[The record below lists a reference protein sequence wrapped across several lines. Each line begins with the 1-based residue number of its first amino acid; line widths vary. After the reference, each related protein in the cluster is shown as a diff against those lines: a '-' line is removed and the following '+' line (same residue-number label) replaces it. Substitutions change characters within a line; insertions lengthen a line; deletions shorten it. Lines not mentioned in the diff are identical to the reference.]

1 MGTRSCPACGCADVW
16 AAYHE
21 SQGGLEVLRVG
32 ELPDPDPGPDDVL
45 IQVKATSMDRVDV
58 YWREGSHGMKL
69 RWPQHVG
76 GRDIAGVVEAV
87 GSEVT
92 SVAVGD
98 RVVASGDRTHAT
110 LALAPAELTFPLP
123 AEVSFEAGGA
133 SPTAGRSA
141 HQALIEKARIQAGET
156 VLVMAAGSGVGSFGM
171 QIARAMGC
179 RVIATA
185 GTADKRVQAMALG
198 ADLAIDHYND
208 DIVASVRAAT
218 DGRGVNV
225 VLDHVGTPV
234 FAAAVRSLAPEG
246 RFVTCGVT
254 AGYMGELHL
263 GQLFVK
269 GITLMGVGRPDNQ
282 RIAATMRGLLAMI
295 EDGQVAPVIAAV
307 FPFEEIAEAHRLMES
322 SDFFGKIVLV
332 PEC

>member
-1 MGTRSCPACGCADVW
+1 MR

-32 ELPDPDPGPDDVL
+32 DLPDPEPGPHDVL

-76 GRDIAGVVEAV
+76 GRDIAGIVDSV
-87 GSEVT
+87 GSQVT
-92 SVAVGD
+92 AVAAGD
-98 RVVASGDRTHAT
+98 RVVASGERTHAT
-110 LALAPAELTFPLP
+110 LALAPQELVFPLP
-123 AEVSFEAGGA
+123 DGISFEAGGA
-133 SPTAGRSA
+133 TPTAGRSA

-156 VLVMAAGSGVGSFGM
+156 VLVMAAGSGVGSFGI

-185 GTADKRVQAMALG
+185 GSADKRDQAVALG
-198 ADLAIDHYND
+198 AELAIDHYND
-208 DIVASVRAAT
+208 DIVAAVREAT
-218 DGRGVNV
+218 DSRGVDV

-234 FAAAVRSLAPEG
+234 FAASVRSLAPEG

-254 AGYMGELHL
+254 AGHIGELHL

-269 GITLMGVGRPDNQ
+269 GITLMGVGRPDSK

-295 EDGQVAPVIAAV
+295 EAGQVAPVIAEV
-307 FPFEEIAEAHRLMES
+307 FGLDEIAEAHRLMES

-332 PEC
+332 P

>member
-1 MGTRSCPACGCADVW
+1 MAQRDCPACGCADVR
-16 AAYHE
+16 AAFHK
-21 SQGGLEVLRVG
+21 SQGGLEVLRVE
-32 ELPDPDPGPDDVL
+32 ELPDPEPGPDDVL
-45 IQVKATSMDRVDV
+45 VQVKATSMDRVDV
-58 YWREGSHGMKL
+58 YWREGSHGMRL

-87 GSEVT
+87 GERVT

-98 RVVASGDRTHAT
+98 RVVASGERTHAT
-110 LALAPAELTFPLP
+110 LALAPAELAFPLP
-123 AEVSFEAGGA
+123 VGISFEAGGA
-133 SPTAGRSA
+133 TPTAGRSA
-141 HQALIEKARIQAGET
+141 HQALIEKAQIQAGET
-156 VLVMAAGSGVGSFGM
+156 VLVMAAGSGVGSFGI

-185 GTADKRVQAMALG
+185 GSAEKRAQAIDLG
-198 ADLAIDHYND
+198 ADLAIDHYTD
-208 DIVASVRAAT
+208 DIVAAVRDAT
-218 DGRGVNV
+218 DDRGVDV

-254 AGYMGELHL
+254 AGHMGELHL

-295 EDGQVAPVIAAV
+295 EEGQVTPAIAAV
-307 FPFEEIAEAHRLMES
+307 FGLDEIAEAHRLMES

-332 PEC
+332 P

>member
-1 MGTRSCPACGCADVW
+1 M
-16 AAYHE
+16 
-21 SQGGLEVLRVG
+21 LRVG
-32 ELPDPDPGPDDVL
+32 ELPDPVPGPDDVL
-45 IQVKATSMDRVDV
+45 IGVKATSMDRVDV

-87 GSEVT
+87 GDRVT
-92 SVAVGD
+92 AGAAGD
-98 RVVASGDRTHAT
+98 RVVASGERTHAT

-123 AEVSFEAGGA
+123 DGVGFEAGGA
-133 SPTAGRSA
+133 TPTAGRSA
-141 HQALIEKARIQAGET
+141 HQALIEKAQIQAGET
-156 VLVMAAGSGVGSFGM
+156 VLVMAAGSGVGSFGI

-185 GTADKRVQAMALG
+185 GSVAKRARAMELG
-198 ADLAIDHYND
+198 AELAIDHYTD
-208 DIVASVRAAT
+208 DIVAEVREAT
-218 DGRGVNV
+218 NGRGVDV

-254 AGYMGELHL
+254 AGHMGELHL

-269 GITLMGVGRPDNQ
+269 GITLMGVGRPDNG

-295 EDGQVAPVIAAV
+295 EGGQVVPEIAAV
-307 FPFEEIAEAHRLMES
+307 FDLDEIAKAHELMES

-332 PEC
+332 P

>member
-1 MGTRSCPACGCADVW
+1 M
-16 AAYHE
+16 
-21 SQGGLEVLRVG
+21 G
-32 ELPDPDPGPDDVL
+32 ELPDPEPGPHDVL

-87 GSEVT
+87 GGQVT
-92 SVAVGD
+92 AVAAGD
-98 RVVASGDRTHAT
+98 RVVASGERTHAT

-123 AEVSFEAGGA
+123 DGISFEAGGA
-133 SPTAGRSA
+133 TPTAGRSA
-141 HQALIEKARIQAGET
+141 HQALIEKAQIQSGEA
-156 VLVMAAGSGVGSFGM
+156 VLVMAAGSGVGSFGIE
-171 QIARAMGC
+171 IARATGC

-185 GTADKRVQAMALG
+185 GSADKRAQAVALG
-198 ADLAIDHYND
+198 AELAIDHYND
-208 DIVASVRAAT
+208 DIVSVAREAT
-218 DGRGVNV
+218 DGKGVDV

-254 AGYMGELHL
+254 AGHMGELHL

-282 RIAATMRGLLAMI
+282 RIAATMKGLLDMI
-295 EDGQVAPVIAAV
+295 AQDQVSPVIAAT
-307 FPFEEIAEAHRLMES
+307 FGLDEIAQAHRLMES

-332 PEC
+332 P

>member
-1 MGTRSCPACGCADVW
+1 MGARSCPACGCADVR

-21 SQGGLEVLRVG
+21 SQGGLDVLRVG
-32 ELPDPDPGPDDVL
+32 ELPDPEPGPGDVL
-45 IQVKATSMDRVDV
+45 IRVRATSMDRVDV

-87 GSEVT
+87 GEQVET
-92 SVAVGD
+92 VAVGQ
-98 RVVASGDRTHAT
+98 RVVASGERTHAT
-110 LALAPAELTFPLP
+110 LALAPSELTFPLP
-123 AEVSFEAGGA
+123 DGISFEAGGA
-133 SPTAGRSA
+133 TPTAGRSA
-141 HQALIEKARIQAGET
+141 HQALIEKAQIQSDET
-156 VLVMAAGSGVGSFGM
+156 VLVMAAGSGVGSFGI
-171 QIARAMGC
+171 QIARATGC

-185 GTADKRVQAMALG
+185 GTADKRARAMELG
-198 ADLAIDHYND
+198 ADLAIDHYDD
-208 DIVASVRAAT
+208 DIVAAVREAT
-218 DGRGVNV
+218 DGRGVDV

-254 AGYMGELHL
+254 AGHMGGLHL

-295 EDGQVAPVIAAV
+295 DQGQVTPEIAAE
-307 FPFEEIAEAHRLMES
+307 FGLDEIAEAHRLMES
-322 SDFFGKIVLV
+322 SDFFGKIVLT
-332 PEC
+332 P

>member
-1 MGTRSCPACGCADVW
+1 MG
-16 AAYHE
+16 
-21 SQGGLEVLRVG
+21 L
-32 ELPDPDPGPDDVL
+32 LPDPEPGPHDVL

-76 GRDIAGVVEAV
+76 GRDIAGVVESV
-87 GSEVT
+87 GSQVT
-92 SVAVGD
+92 AVAVGD
-98 RVVASGDRTHAT
+98 RVVASGERTHAT
-110 LALAPAELTFPLP
+110 LALAPEELVFPLP
-123 AEVSFEAGGA
+123 EGISFEAGGA
-133 SPTAGRSA
+133 TPTAGRSA
-141 HQALIEKARIQAGET
+141 HQALIEKAQIQSGET
-156 VLVMAAGSGVGSFGM
+156 VLVMAAGSGVGSFGI

-179 RVIATA
+179 RVFATA
-185 GTADKRVQAMALG
+185 GSANKRARAMELG
-198 ADLAIDHYND
+198 AELAIDHYND
-208 DIVASVRAAT
+208 DIVALVREAT
-218 DGRGVNV
+218 DGRGVEV

-254 AGYMGELHL
+254 AGHMGELHL

-295 EDGQVAPVIAAV
+295 EEGQVAPAIAEV
-307 FPFEEIAEAHRLMES
+307 FGLDEIAQAHQLMES

-332 PEC
+332 P

>member
-1 MGTRSCPACGCADVW
+1 MR
-16 AAYHE
+16 AAFHE

-32 ELPDPDPGPDDVL
+32 ELPDPEPGPHDVL

-76 GRDIAGVVEAV
+76 GRDIAGVVESV
-87 GSEVT
+87 GSQVT
-92 SVAVGD
+92 AVAVGD
-98 RVVASGDRTHAT
+98 RVVASGERTHAT
-110 LALAPAELTFPLP
+110 LALAPEELVFPLP
-123 AEVSFEAGGA
+123 EGISFEAGGA
-133 SPTAGRSA
+133 TPTAGRSA
-141 HQALIEKARIQAGET
+141 HQALIEKAQIQSGET
-156 VLVMAAGSGVGSFGM
+156 VLVMAAGSGVGSFGI

-179 RVIATA
+179 RVFATA
-185 GTADKRVQAMALG
+185 GSANKRARAMELG
-198 ADLAIDHYND
+198 AELAIDHYND
-208 DIVASVRAAT
+208 DIVALVREAT
-218 DGRGVNV
+218 DGRGVEV

-254 AGYMGELHL
+254 AGHMGELHL
-263 GQLFVK
+263 GQLFAK

-295 EDGQVAPVIAAV
+295 EEGQVAPAIAAV
-307 FPFEEIAEAHRLMES
+307 FGLDEIAQAQQLMES

-332 PEC
+332 P

>member
-1 MGTRSCPACGCADVW
+1 MR

-21 SQGGLEVLRVG
+21 SQGGLDVLRVG
-32 ELPDPDPGPDDVL
+32 ELPDPEPGPGDVL
-45 IQVKATSMDRVDV
+45 IRVKATSMDRVDV

-87 GSEVT
+87 GSQVT
-92 SVAVGD
+92 TVAVGD
-98 RVVASGDRTHAT
+98 RVVASGERTHAT
-110 LALAPAELTFPLP
+110 LALAPAELTFALP
-123 AEVSFEAGGA
+123 EGISFEAGGA
-133 SPTAGRSA
+133 TPTAGRSA
-141 HQALIEKARIQAGET
+141 HQALIEKAQIQSGES
-156 VLVMAAGSGVGSFGM
+156 VLVMAAGSGVGSFGI

-185 GTADKRVQAMALG
+185 GTAEKRAQAVALG
-198 ADLAIDHYND
+198 AEPAIDHYTD
-208 DIVASVRAAT
+208 DIVAAVREAT
-218 DGRGVNV
+218 DGRGVDV

-254 AGYMGELHL
+254 AGHMGELHL

-282 RIAATMRGLLAMI
+282 RIAATMRGMLAMI
-295 EDGQVAPVIAAV
+295 DQGQVTPVIAAV
-307 FPFEEIAEAHRLMES
+307 LPLGEIAEAHRLMES
-322 SDFFGKIVLV
+322 SSFFGKIVLT
-332 PEC
+332 P

>member
-1 MGTRSCPACGCADVW
+1 MR
-16 AAYHE
+16 AAFHE
-21 SQGGLEVLRVG
+21 SQGGLDVLRVG
-32 ELPDPDPGPDDVL
+32 ELPDPEPGPHDVL
-45 IQVKATSMDRVDV
+45 IQVRATSMDRVDV
-58 YWREGSHGMKL
+58 YWREGSHGMRL

-76 GRDIAGVVEAV
+76 GRDIAGVVEVV
-87 GSEVT
+87 GAEVT
-92 SVAVGD
+92 TVAVGD
-98 RVVASGDRTHAT
+98 RVVASGERTHASM
-110 LALAPAELTFPLP
+110 ALAPAELTFPLP
-123 AEVSFEAGGA
+123 DGISFEAGGA
-133 SPTAGRSA
+133 TPTSGRSA
-141 HQALIEKARIQAGET
+141 HQALIEKAQIQPGET
-156 VLVMAAGSGVGSFGM
+156 VLVMAAGSGVGSFGI

-185 GTADKRVQAMALG
+185 GSADKRARAVELG
-198 ADLAIDHYND
+198 AELAIDHYSD
-208 DIVASVRAAT
+208 YIVAAVREAT

-234 FAAAVRSLAPEG
+234 FAAAIRSLAPEG

-254 AGYMGELHL
+254 AGHMGELHL

-295 EDGQVAPVIAAV
+295 AQGQVTPVIAAT
-307 FPFEEIAEAHRLMES
+307 FALEEIADAHQLMES

-332 PEC
+332 P

>member
-1 MGTRSCPACGCADVW
+1 MR

-32 ELPDPDPGPDDVL
+32 ELPDPEPGPHDVL
-45 IQVKATSMDRVDV
+45 IQVRATSMDRVDV

-76 GRDIAGVVEAV
+76 GRDIAGVVESV
-87 GSEVT
+87 GSQVT
-92 SVAVGD
+92 AVAAGD
-98 RVVASGDRTHAT
+98 RVVASGERTHAT
-110 LALAPAELTFPLP
+110 RALAPAELTFRLP
-123 AEVSFEAGGA
+123 DGISFETGGA
-133 SPTAGRSA
+133 TPTAGRSA

-156 VLVMAAGSGVGSFGM
+156 VLVMAAGSGVGSFGI

-179 RVIATA
+179 RVIATT
-185 GTADKRVQAMALG
+185 GSADKRAQAVALG
-198 ADLAIDHYND
+198 AELAIDHYND
-208 DIVASVRAAT
+208 DIVTAVREAT
-218 DGRGVNV
+218 DGRGVDV

-254 AGYMGELHL
+254 AGHMGELHL

-282 RIAATMRGLLAMI
+282 RIGATMRGLLAMI
-295 EDGQVAPVIAAV
+295 EADQVAPVIAEV
-307 FPFEEIAEAHRLMES
+307 FGLDEIAKAHQLMES

-332 PEC
+332 P

>member
-1 MGTRSCPACGCADVW
+1 MR

-32 ELPDPDPGPDDVL
+32 ELPDPEPGPGDAL

-76 GRDIAGVVEAV
+76 GRDISGVVKAV
-87 GSEVT
+87 GSQVRT
-92 SVAVGD
+92 VAVGD
-98 RVVASGDRTHAT
+98 RVVASGERTHAT
-110 LALAPAELTFPLP
+110 LALAPADLTFPLP
-123 AEVSFEAGGA
+123 DGISFEAGGA
-133 SPTAGRSA
+133 TPTAGRSA
-141 HQALIEKARIQAGET
+141 HQALIEKAQIQSGET
-156 VLVMAAGSGVGSFGM
+156 VLVMAAGSGVGSFGI

-185 GTADKRVQAMALG
+185 GTAEKRAQAIEMG
-198 ADLAIDHYND
+198 AELAIDHYTD
-208 DIVASVRAAT
+208 DIVDAVREAT
-218 DGRGVNV
+218 SGRGVEV

-254 AGYMGELHL
+254 AGHIGELHL

-295 EDGQVAPVIAAV
+295 AQGQVTPEIAAV
-307 FPFEEIAEAHRLMES
+307 FHLEEIAEAHRLMES
-322 SDFFGKIVLV
+322 SEFFGKIVLA
-332 PEC
+332 P

>member
-1 MGTRSCPACGCADVW
+1 MGAKNCPACGCADVR

-32 ELPDPDPGPDDVL
+32 ELPDPEPGPGDAL

-76 GRDIAGVVEAV
+76 GRDISGVVKAV
-87 GSEVT
+87 GSQVRT
-92 SVAVGD
+92 VAVGD
-98 RVVASGDRTHAT
+98 RVVASGERTHAT
-110 LALAPAELTFPLP
+110 LALAPADLTFPLP
-123 AEVSFEAGGA
+123 DGISFEAGGA
-133 SPTAGRSA
+133 TPTAGRSA
-141 HQALIEKARIQAGET
+141 HQALIEKAQIQSGET
-156 VLVMAAGSGVGSFGM
+156 VLVMAAGSGVGSFGI

-185 GTADKRVQAMALG
+185 GTAEKRAQAIEMG
-198 ADLAIDHYND
+198 AELAIDHYTD
-208 DIVASVRAAT
+208 DIVDAVREAT
-218 DGRGVNV
+218 SGRGVEV

-254 AGYMGELHL
+254 AGHIGELHL

-295 EDGQVAPVIAAV
+295 AQGQVTPEIAAV
-307 FPFEEIAEAHRLMES
+307 FHLEEIAEAHRLMES
-322 SDFFGKIVLV
+322 SEFFGKIVLA
-332 PEC
+332 P

>member
-1 MGTRSCPACGCADVW
+1 MWPSCGCADVR

-21 SQGGLEVLRVG
+21 SQGGLEVLQVG
-32 ELPDPDPGPDDVL
+32 ELPDPEPGPHDVL

-76 GRDIAGVVEAV
+76 GRDIAGVVDTV
-87 GSEVT
+87 GSQVT
-92 SVAVGD
+92 TFAVGD
-98 RVVASGDRTHAT
+98 RVVASGERTHAT
-110 LALAPAELTFPLP
+110 LALAPQELVFPLP
-123 AEVSFEAGGA
+123 EGVSFEAGGA
-133 SPTAGRSA
+133 TPTAGRSA
-141 HQALIEKARIQAGET
+141 HQALIEKAQIEAGET
-156 VLVMAAGSGVGSFGM
+156 VLVMAAGSGVGSFGV
-171 QIARAMGC
+171 QIARAEGC
-179 RVIATA
+179 QVIATA
-185 GTADKRVQAMALG
+185 GSAEKRARAMELG

-208 DIVASVRAAT
+208 DVVAAVREAT
-218 DGRGVNV
+218 DGRGVDV

-254 AGYMGELHL
+254 AGHMGELHL

-282 RIAATMRGLLAMI
+282 RIAATMRGLLGMI
-295 EDGQVAPVIAAV
+295 GAGHVTPVVAAV
-307 FPFEEIAEAHRLMES
+307 FGLDEIAEAHHVMES

-332 PEC
+332 PEP

>member
-1 MGTRSCPACGCADVW
+1 MGAKNCPAFGCAEVQ

-32 ELPDPDPGPDDVL
+32 ELPDPQPGPGDVL
-45 IQVKATSMDRVDV
+45 IRVKATSMDRVDV

-87 GSEVT
+87 GEQVET
-92 SVAVGD
+92 VVAGD
-98 RVVASGDRTHAT
+98 RVVASGERTHAT
-110 LALAPAELTFPLP
+110 LAIAPAELTFPL
-123 AEVSFEAGGA
+123 ADGISFEAGGA
-133 SPTAGRSA
+133 TPTAGRSA
-141 HQALIEKARIQAGET
+141 HQALIEKAQIRSGET
-156 VLVMAAGSGVGSFGM
+156 VLVMAAGSGVGSFGI

-185 GTADKRVQAMALG
+185 GTTEKRAQAVALG
-198 ADLAIDHYND
+198 AELAIDHYND
-208 DIVASVRAAT
+208 DIVAAVREAT
-218 DGRGVNV
+218 SGRGVDV

-234 FAAAVRSLAPEG
+234 FPAAVRSLAPEG

-254 AGYMGELHL
+254 AGHMGELHL

-269 GITLMGVGRPDNQ
+269 GISLMGVGRPDNQ
-282 RIAATMRGLLAMI
+282 RIATTMGGLLTMI
-295 EDGQVAPVIAAV
+295 DQGQVAPVIAAV
-307 FPFEEIAEAHRLMES
+307 FGLEEIAEAHRLMES
-322 SDFFGKIVLV
+322 SEFFGKIVLTT
-332 PEC
+332 

>member
-1 MGTRSCPACGCADVW
+1 MGARSCPACGCAEVR

-21 SQGGLEVLRVG
+21 SQGGLDVLRVG
-32 ELPDPDPGPDDVL
+32 ELPDPEPGPGDVL
-45 IQVKATSMDRVDV
+45 VRVKATSMDRVDV

-76 GRDIAGVVEAV
+76 GRDIAGLVAAV
-87 GSEVT
+87 GAEVK

-98 RVVASGDRTHAT
+98 RVVASGERTHAS

-123 AEVSFEAGGA
+123 DGISFEAGGA
-133 SPTAGRSA
+133 TPTAGRSA
-141 HQALIEKARIQAGET
+141 HQALIEKAQIQSGET
-156 VLVMAAGSGVGSFGM
+156 VMAAGSGVGSFGV

-185 GTADKRVQAMALG
+185 GSAHKRARAMELG
-198 ADLAIDHYND
+198 AELAIDHYND
-208 DIVASVRAAT
+208 DIVAAMREAT
-218 DGRGVNV
+218 DGKGVDV

-234 FAAAVRSLAPEG
+234 FAAAIRSLAPDG

-254 AGYMGELHL
+254 AGHMGELHL

-295 EDGQVAPVIAAV
+295 AQGQVTPQIAAV
-307 FPFEEIAEAHRLMES
+307 YGLDEIAEAHRLMES

-332 PEC
+332 P

>member
-1 MGTRSCPACGCADVW
+1 MR

-32 ELPDPDPGPDDVL
+32 ELPDPEPGPHDVL

-69 RWPQHVG
+69 RWSQHVG
-76 GRDIAGVVEAV
+76 GRDIAGVVEAA
-87 GSEVT
+87 GAEVT
-92 SVAVGD
+92 TVAAGD
-98 RVVASGDRTHAT
+98 RVVASGERTHAT
-110 LALAPAELTFPLP
+110 LALAPAEMTFPLP
-123 AEVSFEAGGA
+123 DGISFEAGGA
-133 SPTAGRSA
+133 TPTAGRSA

-156 VLVMAAGSGVGSFGM
+156 VLVMAAGSGVGSFGI

-185 GTADKRVQAMALG
+185 GTAAKRAKAVELG
-198 ADLAIDHYND
+198 AELAIDHYNG
-208 DIVASVRAAT
+208 DIVGAVREAT
-218 DGRGVNV
+218 DNRGVDV

-254 AGYMGELHL
+254 AGHMGELHL

-269 GITLMGVGRPDNQ
+269 GITLMGVGRPENQ
-282 RIAATMRGLLAMI
+282 RIAATMRGLLTMI
-295 EDGQVAPVIAAV
+295 EEGQVAPVIAAV
-307 FPFEEIAEAHRLMES
+307 FGLDEIAQAHRLMES

-332 PEC
+332 P

>member
-1 MGTRSCPACGCADVW
+1 M
-16 AAYHE
+16 
-21 SQGGLEVLRVG
+21 LRVG
-32 ELPDPDPGPDDVL
+32 ELPDPEPDPGDVL
-45 IQVKATSMDRVDV
+45 IRVRATSMDRVDV

-87 GSEVT
+87 GEQVET
-92 SVAVGD
+92 VAVGQ
-98 RVVASGDRTHAT
+98 RVVASGERTHAT
-110 LALAPAELTFPLP
+110 LALAPSELTFPLP
-123 AEVSFEAGGA
+123 DGISFEAGGA
-133 SPTAGRSA
+133 TPTAGRSA
-141 HQALIEKARIQAGET
+141 HQALIEKAQIQSDET
-156 VLVMAAGSGVGSFGM
+156 VLVMAAGSGVGSFGI
-171 QIARAMGC
+171 QIARATGC

-185 GTADKRVQAMALG
+185 GTADKRARAMELG
-198 ADLAIDHYND
+198 ADLAIDHYDD
-208 DIVASVRAAT
+208 DIVAAVREAT
-218 DGRGVNV
+218 DGRGVDV

-254 AGYMGELHL
+254 AGHMGELHL

-295 EDGQVAPVIAAV
+295 DQGQVTPEIAAK
-307 FPFEEIAEAHRLMES
+307 FGLDEIAEAHRLMES
-322 SDFFGKIVLV
+322 SDFFGKIVLT
-332 PEC
+332 P

>member
-1 MGTRSCPACGCADVW
+1 MGAKNCPACGCADVR

-32 ELPDPDPGPDDVL
+32 ELPDPEPGPGDVL
-45 IQVKATSMDRVDV
+45 IGVKATSMDRVDV

-76 GRDIAGVVEAV
+76 GRDISGVVKAV
-87 GSEVT
+87 GSQVRT
-92 SVAVGD
+92 VAVGD
-98 RVVASGDRTHAT
+98 RVVASGERTHAT
-110 LALAPAELTFPLP
+110 LALAPADLIFPLP
-123 AEVSFEAGGA
+123 DGISFEPGGA
-133 SPTAGRSA
+133 TPTAGRSA
-141 HQALIEKARIQAGET
+141 HQALIEKAQIQSGET
-156 VLVMAAGSGVGSFGM
+156 VLVMAAGSGVGSFGI

-185 GTADKRVQAMALG
+185 GTAEKRARAMELG
-198 ADLAIDHYND
+198 AYLAIDHYDD
-208 DIVASVRAAT
+208 DIVTAVREAT
-218 DGRGVNV
+218 DGRGVDV

-234 FAAAVRSLAPEG
+234 FASAVRSLAPEG

-254 AGYMGELHL
+254 AGHIGELHL

-269 GITLMGVGRPDNQ
+269 GITLMGVGRPENQ

-295 EDGQVAPVIAAV
+295 GQGQVTPEIAAV
-307 FPFEEIAEAHRLMES
+307 FPLEEIADAHRLMES
-322 SDFFGKIVLV
+322 SEFFGKIVLV
-332 PEC
+332 P

>member
-1 MGTRSCPACGCADVW
+1 MPKGCPACGFADVR

-21 SQGGLEVLRVG
+21 SQGGLDVLWVG
-32 ELPDPDPGPDDVL
+32 ELADPDPGPDDVL
-45 IQVKATSMDRVDV
+45 IGVRATSMDRVDV

-87 GSEVT
+87 GAQVED
-92 SVAVGD
+92 VAVGD
-98 RVVASGDRTHAT
+98 RVVASGERTHAT
-110 LALAPAELTFPLP
+110 LALAPAELVFPLP
-123 AEVSFEAGGA
+123 DWTSFEAGGA
-133 SPTAGRSA
+133 TPTAGRSA
-141 HQALIEKARIQAGET
+141 HQALVEKARIQSGET
-156 VLVMAAGSGVGSFGM
+156 VLVMAAGSGVGSFGV

-185 GTADKRVQAMALG
+185 GTADKRAKAMELG
-198 ADLAIDHYND
+198 AELAVDHYND
-208 DIVASVRAAT
+208 DIASAVLEAT
-218 DGRGVNV
+218 NGRGVDV

-254 AGYMGELHL
+254 AGHMGELHL
-263 GQLFVK
+263 GQVFVK
-269 GITLMGVGRPDNQ
+269 GISLMGVGRPDNQ

-295 EDGQVAPVIAAV
+295 RQGKVTPVIAAV
-307 FPFEEIAEAHRLMES
+307 FPLAEIAEAHRLMES
-322 SDFFGKIVLV
+322 STFFGKIVLV
-332 PEC
+332 P

>member
-1 MGTRSCPACGCADVW
+1 MR

-21 SQGGLEVLRVG
+21 AQGGLDVLRVG
-32 ELPDPDPGPDDVL
+32 DLPDPEPGPDDVL
-45 IQVKATSMDRVDV
+45 IKVRASSMDRVDV

-87 GSEVT
+87 GSNVT
-92 SVAVGD
+92 SVSAGH
-98 RVVASGDRTHAT
+98 RVVASGERAHAT
-110 LALAPAELTFPLP
+110 LALAPVELVFPLP
-123 AEVSFEAGGA
+123 DEVGFEAGGA
-133 SPTAGRSA
+133 TPTAGRSA
-141 HQALIEKARIQAGET
+141 HQALMEKAQITSGET
-156 VLVMAAGSGVGSFGM
+156 VLVMAAGSGVGSFGV
-171 QIARAMGC
+171 QIARAVGC

-185 GTADKRVQAMALG
+185 GSAEKRAQAVELG
-198 ADLAIDHYND
+198 AELAFDHYND
-208 DIVASVRAAT
+208 DIVAAVREAT
-218 DGRGVNV
+218 DGTGVNV

-254 AGYMGELHL
+254 AGHTGELHL

-269 GITLMGVGRPDNQ
+269 GITLMGVGRPDNK

-295 EDGQVAPVIAAV
+295 AQGQVTPVIAAV
-307 FPFEEIAEAHRLMES
+307 FGLDEIAEAHQMMES
-322 SDFFGKIVLV
+322 SEFFGKIVLV
-332 PEC
+332 P

>member
-1 MGTRSCPACGCADVW
+1 MAPRSCPACGCADVR
-16 AAYHE
+16 AAFHE

-32 ELPDPDPGPDDVL
+32 ELPDPEPGPHDVL

-87 GSEVT
+87 GGQVT
-92 SVAVGD
+92 AVAAGD
-98 RVVASGDRTHAT
+98 RVVASGERTHAT

-123 AEVSFEAGGA
+123 DRISFEAGGA
-133 SPTAGRSA
+133 TPTAGRSA
-141 HQALIEKARIQAGET
+141 HQALIEKAQIQSGET
-156 VLVMAAGSGVGSFGM
+156 VLVMAAGSGVGSFGI

-185 GTADKRVQAMALG
+185 GSAEKRAQAVVLG
-198 ADLAIDHYND
+198 AEVAIDHYTD
-208 DIVASVRAAT
+208 DIATAVREAT
-218 DGRGVNV
+218 DGKGVDV

-234 FAAAVRSLAPEG
+234 FAEAVRSLAPEG

-254 AGYMGELHL
+254 AGHMGELHL

-295 EDGQVAPVIAAV
+295 EEGQVAPVIAAV
-307 FPFEEIAEAHRLMES
+307 FGLDEIAEAHRLMDS

-332 PEC
+332 P

>member
-1 MGTRSCPACGCADVW
+1 M
-16 AAYHE
+16 
-21 SQGGLEVLRVG
+21 G
-32 ELPDPDPGPDDVL
+32 ELPDPEPGPHDVL

-76 GRDIAGVVEAV
+76 GRDIAGVVESV
-87 GSEVT
+87 GSQVT
-92 SVAVGD
+92 TVAAGA
-98 RVVASGDRTHAT
+98 RVVASGERTHAT

-123 AEVSFEAGGA
+123 DGISFEAGGA
-133 SPTAGRSA
+133 TPTAGRSA
-141 HQALIEKARIQAGET
+141 HQALIEKAQVQAGET
-156 VLVMAAGSGVGSFGM
+156 VLVMAAGSGVGSFGI

-185 GTADKRVQAMALG
+185 GSADKRAQAVALG
-198 ADLAIDHYND
+198 AEVAIDHYTD
-208 DIVASVRAAT
+208 DIVTAAREAT
-218 DGRGVNV
+218 DGRGVDV

-254 AGYMGELHL
+254 AGHMGELHL

-269 GITLMGVGRPDNQ
+269 GITLLGVGRPDNQ
-282 RIAATMRGLLAMI
+282 RIAATMKGLLAMI
-295 EDGQVAPVIAAV
+295 AHDQVSPVIAAT
-307 FPFEEIAEAHRLMES
+307 FGLDEIAQAHRLMES

-332 PEC
+332 P

>member
-1 MGTRSCPACGCADVW
+1 MR

-32 ELPDPDPGPDDVL
+32 ELPDPEPGPHDVL

-76 GRDIAGVVEAV
+76 GRDIAGVVESV
-87 GSEVT
+87 GSQVT
-92 SVAVGD
+92 TVAAGA
-98 RVVASGDRTHAT
+98 RVVASGERTHAT

-123 AEVSFEAGGA
+123 DGISFEAGGA
-133 SPTAGRSA
+133 TPTAGRSA
-141 HQALIEKARIQAGET
+141 HQALIEKAQVQAGET
-156 VLVMAAGSGVGSFGM
+156 VLVMAAGSGVGSFGI

-185 GTADKRVQAMALG
+185 GSADKRAQAVALG
-198 ADLAIDHYND
+198 AEVAIDHYTD
-208 DIVASVRAAT
+208 DIVTAAREAT
-218 DGRGVNV
+218 DGRGVDV

-254 AGYMGELHL
+254 AGHMGELHL

-269 GITLMGVGRPDNQ
+269 GITLLGVGRPDNQ
-282 RIAATMRGLLAMI
+282 RIAATMKGLLAMI
-295 EDGQVAPVIAAV
+295 AHDQVSPVIAAT
-307 FPFEEIAEAHRLMES
+307 FGLDEIAQAHRLMES

-332 PEC
+332 P

>member
-1 MGTRSCPACGCADVW
+1 MR
-16 AAYHE
+16 AAFHE

-32 ELPDPDPGPDDVL
+32 DLPDPEPGPHDVL

-58 YWREGSHGMKL
+58 YWREGSHGMTL

-76 GRDIAGVVEAV
+76 GRDISGVVEAV
-87 GSEVT
+87 GSQVT
-92 SVAVGD
+92 TVEEGD
-98 RVVASGDRTHAT
+98 RVVASGERTHAT
-110 LALAPAELTFPLP
+110 LALAPEDLVFPLP
-123 AEVSFEAGGA
+123 DGISFQAGGA
-133 SPTAGRSA
+133 TPTAGRSA
-141 HQALIEKARIQAGET
+141 HQALIEKAHIQSGET
-156 VLVMAAGSGVGSFGM
+156 VLVMAAGSGVGSFGI

-179 RVIATA
+179 RVITTA
-185 GTADKRVQAMALG
+185 GSAAKRAQAVELG
-198 ADLAIDHYND
+198 AELAIDHYND
-208 DIVASVRAAT
+208 DIVAAVREAT
-218 DGRGVNV
+218 DGRGVDV
-225 VLDHVGTPV
+225 VLDHLGTPV

-254 AGYMGELHL
+254 AGHMGELHL

-295 EDGQVAPVIAAV
+295 AKGQVTPVIAAS
-307 FPFEEIAEAHRLMES
+307 FGLDEIAEAHRLMES

-332 PEC
+332 P